1 MAIKS
6 AIIQLEN
13 PNQGFVIGFTDDET
27 EFASP
32 TNRLLNVS
40 GEKVFV
46 MKQEQ
51 IDTVQIGWYYE
62 NGTFRSTK

>member
-32 TNRLLNVS
+32 TNRLLNYS
-40 GEKVFV
+40 GEMVFV
-46 MKQEQ
+46 MNEEQ
-51 IDTVQIGWYYE
+51 INTVQVGWYYE
-62 NGTFRSTK
+62 SGQFRSTK